1 MKYNADINY
10 IDVIHTVE
18 NCSTDNNVNVDEEKI
33 KQLNKRKCY
42 IFELLPS
49 HSVLVLLWFKRS
61 KLKVAFI
68 L

>member
-49 HSVLVLLWFKRS
+49 HSVLVLL
-61 KLKVAFI
+61 
-68 L
+68 